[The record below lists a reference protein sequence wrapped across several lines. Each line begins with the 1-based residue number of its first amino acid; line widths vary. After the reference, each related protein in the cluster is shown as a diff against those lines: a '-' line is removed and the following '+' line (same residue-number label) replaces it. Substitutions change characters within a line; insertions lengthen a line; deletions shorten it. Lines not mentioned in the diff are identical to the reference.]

1 MTLHHTYA
9 RLFATTLLLGWI
21 LSLPTGAQTPPAQKP
36 AAEQAEAQAAA
47 CSNLTGD
54 TFRTLY
60 LHHMTQIN
68 EANEVFTAIRQLL
81 PPHAKSIFV
90 PSQMAIEICGTPE
103 NIASAER
110 IVKDLDRP
118 KKAYR
123 VSYTVTEMDGAK
135 RLSSQHFSLIVA
147 PGQNSTL
154 KQGSRVPIVTGSF
167 NDKSATQQNAISYV
181 DVGMNFDAALD
192 ETAEGI
198 RLRTSAEQSSIAEER
213 SGVGPQDPVVRQ
225 ASFKGTSFLTPGK
238 PLKLGT
244 FDYPDSTRHL
254 ELEVTMEPLP

>member
-1 MTLHHTYA
+1 MTSRRTNA
-9 RLFATTLLLGWI
+9 GLFGTTLALGSV
-21 LSLPTGAQTPPAQKP
+21 LSLSTAAQSIAAQP
-36 AAEQAEAQAAA
+36 QAAGKAEAQAAA
-47 CSNLTGD
+47 CSNLTNE

-60 LHHMTQIN
+60 LHHMTQMN
-68 EANEVFTAIRQLL
+68 EANEIYTAIRAML
-81 PPHAKSIFV
+81 PPYVRSFFV
-90 PSQMAIEICGTPE
+90 PSQMAIEICGVPE

-123 VSYTVTEMDGAK
+123 VTYTVSEMDGAR

-167 NDKSATQQNAISYV
+167 NDKSATQQNAVSYV

-213 SGVGPQDPVVRQ
+213 SGLGPQDPVVRQ

-254 ELEVTMEPLP
+254 ELEVIMDPLP